1 MAPAQPTHG
10 TGPRRSV
17 SPPTGRVI
25 AVIALL
31 VSQPEHEFKLS
42 DIVNELAISKA
53 TCYAVI
59 RALLDAGYVVRSP
72 RTKGYLLGPSL
83 IAAGRAAELAFPAV
97 RMAGPTVRHVAN
109 QYNVEC
115 VASIIENGFIT
126 VIDWASPNPS
136 ANHARSWSH
145 VGQRVPVVPP
155 FGAVQV
161 AWMDDTHVQEWLD
174 RASPLNRVTDLQA
187 ALDAVRSR
195 GYDVQSENDSLARF
209 RDALAIFDGKQLSE
223 EMQDA
228 IDLLMAKI
236 GQVEY
241 LPARLRADRGYSV
254 NAISAPVF
262 DSAGHPVLTLSM
274 HVERRMTGREIEST
288 GRDLRRAA
296 DEITEAVGGHAPGHA
311 PRARAG

>member
-1 MAPAQPTHG
+1 MASAQPPHG

-42 DIVNELAISKA
+42 DIVSELAISKA

-109 QYNVEC
+109 QHNVEC

-126 VIDWASPNPS
+126 VIDWASPNSS

-161 AWMDDTHVQEWLD
+161 AWMDDEHVQEWLD

-209 RDALAIFDGKQLSE
+209 REALAIFDGKQLSE

-296 DEITEAVGGHAPGHA
+296 DEITEAVGGHAPGQA

>member
-1 MAPAQPTHG
+1 MALAEPTPG

-42 DIVNELAISKA
+42 DIVHELAISKA

-72 RTKGYLLGPSL
+72 RTKGYLLGPAL

-109 QYNVEC
+109 QYKVEC

-161 AWMDDTHVQEWLD
+161 AWMDEKHVQEWLD
-174 RASPLNRVTDLQA
+174 RASPLNRATDLQA

-262 DSAGHPVLTLSM
+262 DSAGHPVLTLSI

-296 DEITEAVGGHAPGHA
+296 DEITEAVGGHAPELA